1 MTKEETN
8 AIKTFNERLGDWMLE
23 EAEKERER
31 QFKMI
36 EEAGRDEAIKLMN
49 DFGYDTEIS
58 VVYAR
63 EYLEIINGLRSDKSN
78 QEIRKSFNECMKYRD
93 DERDKRNWHNKSKWD
108 ENYKHRGYTME
119 FLNKWY
125 SVKF

>member
-8 AIKTFNERLGDWMLE
+8 AIKTFNERLGDWMLD

-78 QEIRKSFNECMKYRD
+78 QEIRKSFDECMKYHN

>member
-36 EEAGRDEAIKLMN
+36 EEAGYDEVIKLMN

-78 QEIRKSFNECMKYRD
+78 QEIRKNFDECMKYSA
-93 DERDKRNWHNKSKWD
+93 DKRDEKNWHNKSKWD
-108 ENYKHRGYTME
+108 KNYEHRGYTMK

>member
-8 AIKTFNERLGDWMLE
+8 AIKTFNERLGKWMLE
-23 EAEKERER
+23 EAEKEREK

-36 EEAGRDEAIKLMN
+36 EEAGRDEVIKLMN

-78 QEIRKSFNECMKYRD
+78 QEIRKSFDECMKYSD
-93 DERDKRNWHNKSKWD
+93 DKRDKRNWHNKSKWD
-108 ENYKHRGYTME
+108 KNYEHRGYTME